1 VILVLDAS
9 ALIAL
14 ARIGQ
19 LDLLRQLAGTV
30 HIPEAVY
37 DEVVRRGA
45 GRPGSADVAHVSW
58 IIRHDVRDRARV
70 DHLRGQV
77 GRGEAEAIVLA
88 WELGADAI
96 ILDDATAR
104 GIAEAAG
111 QRVRGLLGLLLY
123 CKERGVVRALKPILD
138 ELLAAGFFLD
148 DALYHVILRQAGEA
162 PSP

>member
-1 VILVLDAS
+1 
-9 ALIAL
+9 
-14 ARIGQ
+14 
-19 LDLLRQLAGTV
+19 
-30 HIPEAVY
+30 
-37 DEVVRRGA
+37 
-45 GRPGSADVAHVSW
+45 
-58 IIRHDVRDRARV
+58 
-70 DHLRGQV
+70 V